1 MVRILTAFI
10 LIALLAAWNT
20 VQGIGKDIERGS
32 EAIQKSTK

>member
-10 LIALLAAWNT
+10 LIALLAACNT
-20 VQGIGKDIERGS
+20 VQGIGKDIERGG